1 MPKPLDRTS
10 HLALDP
16 AGVVVTEFEFA
27 VWRFSAAFV
36 RWQGDCMACATPSGL
51 SGQDA
56 AILHVIR
63 MRDMPK
69 TLSEIGRLLNRDDV
83 ANIQYSLKKLLTAG
97 LIEKADASSK
107 KQTSYTVS
115 AAGADVTAAYSEHR
129 RTILLAMIAQVQ
141 DKVPDITEATR
152 TLDLLIGIY
161 DQASRIAATYRLP
174 DE

>member
-1 MPKPLDRTS
+1 MPPKPLDRTS

-27 VWRFSAAFV
+27 VWRFSSAFV

-83 ANIQYSLKKLLTAG
+83 ANILDHARAEAAPEHPPDG
-97 LIEKADASSK
+97 RADRK
-107 KQTSYTVS
+107 GGIRVKETNQL
-115 AAGADVTAAYSEHR
+115 HR
-129 RTILLAMIAQVQ
+129 FSHGR
-141 DKVPDITEATR
+141 R
-152 TLDLLIGIY
+152 RHGDL
-161 DQASRIAATYRLP
+161 
-174 DE
+174 